1 MWGRCGLS
9 GREGCSAERHTATR
23 RLVSSPNWLPSPPP
37 QAYLAGN
44 KALARE
50 LGAKGRQ
57 AGERMAAAHA
67 AAADQ
72 LFERRNAPAVGG
84 ASGGGSGVQTVDMHG
99 LHVAE
104 ALARLDA
111 LVQQLQARRSRRLRV
126 VVGLGQHGNVP
137 ARLPAAVRRWLGE
150 RGLPFSEPYAGLLEV
165 QL

>member
-1 MWGRCGLS
+1 MRQYETGAAVAQEYAQLRGGARDLA
-9 GREGCSAERHTATR
+9 RLRNAYFQQAT
-23 RLVSSPNWLPSPPP
+23 

-50 LGAKGRQ
+50 LGAKGRE
-57 AGERMAAAHA
+57 AGERMHAAHA

-72 LFERRNAPAVGG
+72 LFQRRNAPLVSGS
-84 ASGGGSGVQTVDMHG
+84 SGGGGGVQTVDLHG

-104 ALARLDA
+104 ALARLES
-111 LVQQLQARRSRRLRV
+111 LIEQLQARGARRLRV

-137 ARLPAAVRRWLGE
+137 ARLPAAVRRWLRE
-150 RGLPFSEPYAGLLEV
+150 RGLQYSEPYAGLLEV